1 MPSRAINPFVRLPPR
16 QSMEVDMSTLA
27 FATGGPLHQTQLVIV
42 NDRLPSTDEHC
53 ALCGGR
59 IEKGYVRDSRTRLI
73 YCDKQC
79 FAGGA
84 RMALPIVKTCESKM
98 AAGEAP

>member
-1 MPSRAINPFVRLPPR
+1 MGS
-16 QSMEVDMSTLA
+16 LA
-27 FATGGPLHQTQLVIV
+27 FATGGPLHQTQFVIV
-42 NDRLPSTDEHC
+42 NDRLPRTGEHC

-73 YCDKQC
+73 YCDRQC

-84 RMALPIVKTCESKM
+84 RMALPIVKTCDSKRV
-98 AAGEAP
+98 AGEISRRSLQDRPTR